1 MEEEEVP
8 DCMRKLCRFRD
19 GYRSIQYS
27 EKDKDK
33 EPPSNGGSVPLLV
46 AGGQETGSHI
56 KGGKRLAILL
66 LPDDAQMSLL
76 AVCYSIE

>member
-8 DCMRKLCRFRD
+8 DCMRKLCCFRD
-19 GYRSIQYS
+19 GYRSAQYS

-46 AGGQETGSHI
+46 AGRQETGTHI
-56 KGGKRLAILL
+56 KGGKRLAILYFL
-66 LPDDAQMSLL
+66 TIRKMSPL
-76 AVCYSIE
+76 AVCYSVE